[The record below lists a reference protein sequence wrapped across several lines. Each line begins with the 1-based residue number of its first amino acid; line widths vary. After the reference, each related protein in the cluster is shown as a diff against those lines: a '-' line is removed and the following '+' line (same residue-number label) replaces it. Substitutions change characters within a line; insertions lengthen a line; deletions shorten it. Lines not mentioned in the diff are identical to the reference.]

1 MLLLLTPNPPPL
13 RNPPLTSHSK
23 IAIGDT
29 SSEEAEEVRTLV
41 PEKLAEPPWNHNA
54 TLLRGEKVPVT
65 TTLITTF
72 FMHESFK
79 PHSVCRLTISNSLYQ
94 HLKQS

>member
-1 MLLLLTPNPPPL
+1 MLLLLTPPPPPPPPPPPQTSATL

-29 SSEEAEEVRTLV
+29 SSEEAEEVRNLV

-54 TLLRGEKVPVT
+54 TLLRGEKVQET
-65 TTLITTF
+65 TTVIRFINILNKASTYVHI
-72 FMHESFK
+72 K
-79 PHSVCRLTISNSLYQ
+79 I
-94 HLKQS
+94 